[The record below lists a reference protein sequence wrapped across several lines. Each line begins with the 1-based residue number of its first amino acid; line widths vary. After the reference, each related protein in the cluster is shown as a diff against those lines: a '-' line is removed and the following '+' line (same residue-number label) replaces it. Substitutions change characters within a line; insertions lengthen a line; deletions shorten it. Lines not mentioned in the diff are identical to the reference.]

1 MNELDKMQRLHQKAV
16 SGEILTAEDQIA
28 LQNWYDKLDAEED
41 LILNNSQPISNL
53 DELRENLAKANK
65 QVAKIS
71 RENNTLS
78 KQNETLRKENQALK
92 NALESRLMEKV
103 A

>member
-65 QVAKIS
+65 LINYKPTKTLNNIIEDVAQQF
-71 RENNTLS
+71 REELGL
-78 KQNETLRKENQALK
+78 ETSLAQK
-92 NALESRLMEKV
+92 S
-103 A
+103 